1 MIIGIGTD
9 IIEINRIEKAIE
21 RNKNFL
27 EKVFTVNEIEMFK
40 KRNMRFEVI
49 AGNFAAKEAISKAIG
64 SGFRGFSLLDIEI
77 LRDDLGK
84 PIAYLNENI
93 DKIIKRKYIVNV
105 SISHNKTSA
114 IAFALLEE
122 LWLRLC
128 HKKDVRN

>member
-84 PIAYLNENI
+84 PRVYLNENI
-93 DKIIKRKYIVNV
+93 DKIIKRRYIVNV

-122 LWLRLC
+122 LL
-128 HKKDVRN
+128 